1 MSLGM
6 QFNFIERNG
15 FLIFFLT
22 PHILLFLSIIIYL
35 LMNVM
40 VAVTDR
46 LGYKKLYYDYILSL
60 KILWGLL

>member
-40 VAVTDR
+40 VAITDR

>member
-15 FLIFFLT
+15 FLILT

-40 VAVTDR
+40 VAVADR

-60 KILWGLL
+60 KIL